1 MNEIVLMNLPNNVFP
16 YNFTSLFETSELFYD
31 TSTKMHVVMFG
42 LVYGLTVAVIIS
54 SFLYKKQIKTDYIKE
69 TQVNV
74 SKTDNVVDYKF
85 SDENYEVSKDNDSE
99 YEKDS
104 EDDQSSVEDDTKSQE
119 DVTTN
124 EVVETVQ
131 EEYQELSSLFQYSLT
146 RRQLVKVV
154 GYKFRNLRK
163 KDLVKLA
170 IEKVKSD
177 AINNALEN
185 FKYFNP
191 SLKAYVKTN
200 RRVYQNELQQLFSNS
215 ENNFNKNLVNNNG

>member
-1 MNEIVLMNLPNNVFP
+1 MNFPNNVFS
-16 YNFTSLFETSELFYD
+16 YNFTSLFETSELFD
-31 TSTKMHVVMFG
+31 TATKMHVVMFS

-69 TQVNV
+69 SQVND
-74 SKTDNVVDYKF
+74 SNNTDIAVDDSEVV
-85 SDENYEVSKDNDSE
+85 DNDSE

-104 EDDQSSVEDDTKSQE
+104 EDGQSSVCEE
-119 DVTTN
+119 DVTNN
-124 EVVETVQ
+124 EVTETVQ
-131 EEYQELSSLFQYSLT
+131 EEYPELSSLFQYSLT
-146 RRQLVKVV
+146 RKQLVKVV
-154 GYKFRNLRK
+154 GYKYRNMKK

-170 IEKVKSD
+170 IEKLKSD

-185 FKYFNP
+185 FKYFKP
-191 SLKAYVKTN
+191 SLKSYVKTN

>member
-1 MNEIVLMNLPNNVFP
+1 MNFPNNVFS
-16 YNFTSLFETSELFYD
+16 YNFTSLFDNRELSFD
-31 TSTKMHVVMFG
+31 DMSSKMHIIMFG

-54 SFLYKKQIKTDYIKE
+54 SFLYKKKINTDYIKE
-69 TQVNV
+69 TQTNCEKDSVNE
-74 SKTDNVVDYKF
+74 
-85 SDENYEVSKDNDSE
+85 DESESE

-104 EDDQSSVEDDTKSQE
+104 DDDKSSVSSQDDDKKEKSMV
-119 DVTTN
+119 DFVN
-124 EVVETVQ
+124 EQLPEQ
-131 EEYQELSSLFQYSLT
+131 YPELSSLFQYSLT
-146 RRQLVKVV
+146 RRQLVKIV
-154 GYKFRNLRK
+154 GYKYRNMKK

-191 SLKAYVKTN
+191 TLKSYVKTN
-200 RRVYQNELQQLFSNS
+200 RRVYQIELQQLFGNS